1 MYRREKRSWKDRIT
15 LYLILSLFLFVTFFA
30 SYTPRAN
37 AQPSLAIEARSAV
50 LVEANTGKVLYE
62 MNSQEPFAPASM
74 TKMMT
79 EYLILDAIKKGKISW
94 DDVAT
99 ADDYVFFMG
108 KNGGSRVF
116 LNKGEKRTVRE
127 LFSAMAIYS
136 ANDATVMLAE
146 LLAGSETAF
155 VQMMN
160 EKAKEFG
167 MKNTHF
173 VTSSGFPEDSLKEF
187 RPQIEGK
194 QLMSAEDAAI
204 LGLRLITDHPEV
216 TEFTSVP
223 WAKFRPGEKGEISM
237 RNWNL
242 LLPGLKYAYE
252 GADGLKTGHT
262 TEAKWSFTATAK
274 RGNMRLIAVVMGAET
289 EDKRFQETIKL
300 LDYGFNNFEVKE
312 ILPQGASVKG
322 YEEAPVSK
330 GKERTVKMVTKDPY
344 LDVVKK
350 GETTALFEPQVT
362 TDVNLLVAP
371 IKKGDQVGTIKYIYK
386 GKEAYRYLTPLD
398 EKRAE
403 HALVAA
409 TDVEKGGFIQLFFRA
424 IFDFIGNLFR
434 QIVQMV
440 SGWFH

>member
-1 MYRREKRSWKDRIT
+1 MQCTDRKSKHKKIVLT
-15 LYLILSLFLFVTFFA
+15 LLSIFLIAMGISSLPFSVKA
-30 SYTPRAN
+30 AAPN
-37 AQPSLAIEARSAV
+37 LALEVKSAI
-50 LVEANTGKVLYE
+50 LVEASTGKVLFE
-62 MNSQEPFAPASM
+62 MNAKEPFAPASM

-79 EYLILDAIKKGKISW
+79 EYLILDAIKNGKLSW

-99 ADDYVFFMG
+99 ADDYVYFMG

-116 LNKGEKRTVRE
+116 INKGEKRTVRE

-136 ANDATVMLAE
+136 ANDATVMLAQ

-173 VTSSGFPEDSLKEF
+173 VTASGYPEDLLKEY

-216 TEFTSVP
+216 TQFTSVP
-223 WAKFRPGEKGEISM
+223 FAKFREGQKDEISM

-300 LDYGFNNFEVKE
+300 FDYGFNNFQLTQ
-312 ILPQGASVKG
+312 ILPSGATVPG
-322 YEEAPVSK
+322 HEEASVSK
-330 GKERTVKMVTKDPY
+330 GKERTVKMVTAAPY
-344 LDVVKK
+344 MDVTRK
-350 GETTALFEPQVT
+350 GETAALFDMQVT
-362 TDVNLLVAP
+362 EDPSLLVAP
-371 IKKGDQVGTIKYIYK
+371 IKKGDRVGTLKVTYK
-386 GKEAYRYLTPLD
+386 GKEPFRYLTPEE
-398 EKRAE
+398 EKKAE
-403 HALVAA
+403 KALVAG

-424 IFDFIGNLFR
+424 IFDFIGNLFH
-434 QIVQMV
+434 QMVQMIG
-440 SGWFH
+440 GWFR